1 MSGSEIGSQRELR
14 VTLED
19 AAASGARV
27 KVIGVGGG
35 GGNAV
40 DRMVAR
46 DPASGGVDFM
56 VANTDMQALSQN
68 AAPVQLQIGAKLT
81 NGLGAGADPQI
92 GERAA
97 LEDTE
102 QLLSALAGADVVFVT
117 TGLGGGTGTGA
128 APIVTSLASELGA
141 LTIAVAT
148 LPFTFEGRIRAR
160 RAQQGLARLRGAA
173 DSVITIPNDRLL
185 MTIDRNTS
193 VTQAFEM
200 VDEVL
205 HQAVRGIS
213 DLILVPGLINLD
225 FADVKTIMSAKG
237 TALMGTG
244 TGEGENRAVN
254 AATLAVSSPMLEHA
268 GLEGAR
274 SIIVNVSGGP
284 NLSMLEVSEA
294 AATVQE
300 AAHEEANIIFG
311 AVIHPEMEE
320 RVKVTVI
327 ATGFERESE
336 AERAPQVPTGQAE
349 AAVDQAEAAVDQAE
363 AAMGQAETAMGQAA
377 VAAGQASRRASAAYP
392 APRAE
397 AIHAPTPVDLKDY
410 ANRQE
415 TLTSETAAD
424 AAPLSGPVGSAEGNA
439 DSTDG
444 ADGKTSGSSRAAP
457 AEDTPA
463 AQAIAKARALSNVA
477 LTRREAFDLGDLPD
491 PLAAGSRDGSDTADP
506 AADVEIDSDADAD
519 FDSVGELPAFL
530 QSERQA

>member
-1 MSGSEIGSQRELR
+1 MSGLENGSERELR

-19 AAASGARV
+19 AAASGAQV

-46 DPASGGVDFM
+46 DLGGGGVDFM
-56 VANTDMQALSQN
+56 VANTDLQALSQN

-102 QLLSALAGADVVFVT
+102 QLLAALAGADVVFVT

-141 LTIAVAT
+141 LTIAVVT

-160 RAQQGLARLRGAA
+160 RAQQGLARLRSAA

-185 MTIDRNTS
+185 MAIDRNTS

-205 HQAVRGIS
+205 HQAVRGIA

-254 AATLAVSSPMLEHA
+254 AATLAVSSPMLEQA
-268 GLEGAR
+268 GLDGAR
-274 SIIVNVSGGP
+274 SIIVNISGGGD
-284 NLSMLEVSEA
+284 LSMMEASEA

-311 AVIHPEMEE
+311 AVIDPELEE

-327 ATGFERESE
+327 ATEFQRESD
-336 AERAPQVPTGQAE
+336 AEQESQ
-349 AAVDQAEAAVDQAE
+349 
-363 AAMGQAETAMGQAA
+363 
-377 VAAGQASRRASAAYP
+377 VAADQSEVAVGQASPPVSTAHP

-397 AIHAPTPVDLKDY
+397 AINAPTPVDLNDY
-410 ANRQE
+410 ASRQE

-424 AAPLSGPVGSAEGNA
+424 TAPSSGTVESAEDSADGVDGREGEAAGSSGAAPV
-439 DSTDG
+439 
-444 ADGKTSGSSRAAP
+444 
-457 AEDTPA
+457 EDTA
-463 AQAIAKARALSNVA
+463 TAQAIAKARALSSIA
-477 LTRREAFDLGDLPD
+477 LTRRQALDLWELPD
-491 PLAAGSRDGSDTADP
+491 PLAAASTGDGSDGADP
-506 AADVEIDSDADAD
+506 AAEVEIDSDADAD
-519 FDSVGELPAFL
+519 ADNASELPVFL

>member
-1 MSGSEIGSQRELR
+1 MSGPENGFERELR

-46 DPASGGVDFM
+46 DLGGGGVDFM
-56 VANTDMQALSQN
+56 VANTDLQALSQN

-102 QLLSALAGADVVFVT
+102 QLLTALAGADVVFVT

-141 LTIAVAT
+141 LTIAVVT
-148 LPFTFEGRIRAR
+148 LPFTFEGRVRAR
-160 RAQQGLARLRGAA
+160 RARQGIAKLRGAA

-185 MTIDRNTS
+185 MTIDRNTT

-205 HQAVRGIS
+205 HQAVRGIA

-225 FADVKTIMSAKG
+225 FADVKTIMSGRG

-244 TGEGENRAVN
+244 TGDGENRAVN

-274 SIIVNVSGGP
+274 SIIVNISGGP
-284 NLSMLEVSEA
+284 DLSMMEASEA

-311 AVIHPEMEE
+311 AVIDPELEE

-327 ATGFERESE
+327 ATEFQRESD
-336 AERAPQVPTGQAE
+336 AEQEPQVASDHAAVVADQSE
-349 AAVDQAEAAVDQAE
+349 AAV
-363 AAMGQAETAMGQAA
+363 GQAA
-377 VAAGQASRRASAAYP
+377 VAAGQASPSAATVYP
-392 APRAE
+392 APRAD
-397 AIHAPTPVDLKDY
+397 ALNAPTPVDLKDY
-410 ANRQE
+410 ASRQE

-424 AAPLSGPVGSAEGNA
+424 GAPLHGTVESAEN
-439 DSTDG
+439 S
-444 ADGKTSGSSRAAP
+444 ADGVDGGEGEATRSSGTAP
-457 AEDTPA
+457 GEETAT
-463 AQAIAKARALSNVA
+463 AQAIAKARALSNIA
-477 LTRREAFDLGDLPD
+477 LTRREALDLWELPD
-491 PLAAGSRDGSDTADP
+491 PLAAGSSRDGADGGDP

-519 FDSVGELPAFL
+519 SDNVGGLPAFL
-530 QSERQA
+530 RSERQA